1 MTGTLKILIA
11 IHGHEPEGWA
21 DEVRVALTPNPDAA
35 IRVLVV
41 EEPAPAGFTSL
52 LPAARRRY
60 ADALRLARALAS
72 DRRRRRLDAL
82 LAYLPAH
89 PDIVHAVCKDDEGR
103 TIVAHAAAWPAHIV
117 VVGRDA
123 RTPLPR
129 WLLVAIHERVVGEA
143 PCAVVV
149 AAPAP
154 RRPARSG
161 RRFDPVATA
170 LPR

>member
-1 MTGTLKILIA
+1 MTERLNILIA

-21 DEVRVALTPNPDAA
+21 DEVRVALTPNPDAV
-35 IRVLVV
+35 IRVLVLD
-41 EEPAPAGFTSL
+41 EPAPAGFTSL

-60 ADALRLARALAS
+60 AGAVRLARALAAEN
-72 DRRRRRLDAL
+72 RQRRLDAL
-82 LAYLPAH
+82 LSRLPAR
-89 PDIVHAVCKDDEGR
+89 PEVVHTVCAGDEGR
-103 TIVAHAAAWPAHIV
+103 TIATHAGAWPAHIV

-129 WLLVAIHERVVGEA
+129 WLLAAIHERVVREA

-154 RRPARSG
+154 RRSARPGRGLDPA
-161 RRFDPVATA
+161 VTA

>member
-1 MTGTLKILIA
+1 MTERLKILIA
-11 IHGHEPEGWA
+11 IHGHEPEGWT
-21 DEVRVALTPNPDAA
+21 DEVRVALTPNPDAH

-41 EEPAPAGFTSL
+41 DAPRPAGFTSL

-60 ADALRLARALAS
+60 AGAVHVARAIAANA
-72 DRRRRRLDAL
+72 RRRQLDAL
-82 LAYLPAH
+82 LARLPAR
-89 PDIVHAVCKDDEGR
+89 PEVIETPCEGDEGR
-103 TIVAHAAAWPAHIV
+103 TIAAHAAAWPSHIV

-129 WLLVAIHERVVGEA
+129 WLVAAIHERVVREA
-143 PCAVVV
+143 PCAVIV

-154 RRPARSG
+154 RRSARA
-161 RRFDPVATA
+161 RRRLDPMTTA

>member
-1 MTGTLKILIA
+1 MTERLKILIA

-21 DEVRVALTPNPDAA
+21 DEVRLALTPNPDAV
-35 IRVLVV
+35 IRVLEVD
-41 EEPAPAGFTSL
+41 EPAPPGFTSL

-60 ADALRLARALAS
+60 ADALRLARVLAA

-89 PDIVHAVCKDDEGR
+89 PEIIHEVSKGDEGR
-103 TIVAHAAAWPAHIV
+103 TIAAHAAAWPAHIV

-129 WLLVAIHERVVGEA
+129 WLLTAIHERVVGEA

-154 RRPARSG
+154 RRPARPG
-161 RRFDPVATA
+161 RRLDPVATA

>member
-1 MTGTLKILIA
+1 MTERLKILIA

-52 LPAARRRY
+52 LPAAGRRY
-60 ADALRLARALAS
+60 ADARRLARALAA
-72 DRRRRRLDAL
+72 DRRQRRLDAL
-82 LAYLPAH
+82 LACLPAR
-89 PDIVHAVCKDDEGR
+89 PEVIHARCDGDEGH
-103 TIVAHAAAWPAHIV
+103 TIAAHAAAWPAHIV

-123 RTPLPR
+123 RTPVPR
-129 WLLVAIHERVVGEA
+129 WLVAAIHERVVGEA
-143 PCAVVV
+143 RCAVIV

-154 RRPARSG
+154 PRAARPGARL
-161 RRFDPVATA
+161 DPIVTA